1 MSSIESA
8 GAATAKTRPQ
18 IVLSTLGALGV
29 VFGDIGTS
37 PLYALRE
44 CFHGT
49 HGISLTPE
57 NIYGVLSLIVWAL
70 ILVISIKYLL
80 FVLRADNKGEG
91 GILALMSLAY
101 EKRHLSSRHPIT
113 AILAL
118 GLFGAALLYGDGI
131 ITPAIS
137 VLSAVEG
144 LKIATPFFEP
154 FVVLITFAILIALFR
169 VQKKGTASIG
179 KAFGPVILLWFFV
192 LGLLGIYGIVREPSV
207 LGAIN
212 PSYAFHFL
220 MNNSWS
226 GFIVLGTV
234 FLVVTGGEAL
244 YADMGH
250 FGKRPIQLGWFCV
263 ALPGLL
269 LQYFGQG
276 ALLLTNPQAIQ
287 NPFYLL
293 APSWALY
300 PLVILATMAA
310 VIASQALI
318 TGAFSM
324 SHQAVQLG
332 YLPRIE
338 IRHTSSHEMGQIY
351 VPLVNWLLLV
361 GTLYLVFEFQTSSR
375 LAAAYGIAVTATMVI
390 TTILTYIVMR
400 KRWGWSP
407 FITVPFLIVFLTID
421 LAFFGANAFKILDGG
436 FVPLIIAGF
445 IFSLMTTWKKGR
457 LILSERLREMS
468 LPLEKFIEEFVPK
481 VGKRTPGSAIFMTA
495 NFGITPPALLQNATH
510 NQVLHEN
517 IVLFTIATKPIP
529 HVPSEERVKV
539 DAIGN
544 NFFTV
549 VVHYGFMDSPNVP
562 EALALCNDGN
572 EHGLT
577 IDLDKTIFF
586 LGRETLI
593 AAHRPGMAIWREH
606 IFTFMSRN
614 AQRATDY
621 FQIPSKRVVEVGTV
635 VEL

>member
-1 MSSIESA
+1 MSSTDSHEANGPKS
-8 GAATAKTRPQ
+8 GSKLLLT
-18 IVLSTLGALGV
+18 TLGALGV

-44 CFHGT
+44 CFHGS
-49 HGISLTPE
+49 HGISLNSA
-57 NIYGVLSLIVWAL
+57 NIFGVLSLILWAL
-70 ILVISIKYLL
+70 ILIISVKYLI
-80 FVLRADNKGEG
+80 FVMRADNKGEG

-101 EKRHLSSRHPIT
+101 EKKHLTSKQPIT

-144 LKIATPFFEP
+144 LKIATPLFEP
-154 FVVLITFAILIALFR
+154 FVVLITFVILIALFL

-179 KAFGPVILLWFFV
+179 KAFGPVILLWFTA
-192 LGLLGIYGIVREPSV
+192 LALLGIKGIIEEPSV
-207 LGAIN
+207 MSAIN
-212 PSYAFHFL
+212 PAYAFHFL
-220 MNNSWS
+220 KDNSWH
-226 GFIVLGTV
+226 GFVVLGTV
-234 FLVVTGGEAL
+234 FLAVTGGEAL

-250 FGKRPIQLGWFCV
+250 FGRKPIQIGWFFV
-263 ALPGLL
+263 ALPALV

-276 ALLLTNPQAIQ
+276 ALLLKNPLAIE
-287 NPFYLL
+287 NPLYFL

-300 PLVILATMAA
+300 PMVLLATCAA

-324 SHQAVQLG
+324 THQAVQLG

-338 IRHTSSHEMGQIY
+338 IRHTSSHEIGQIY
-351 VPLVNWLLLV
+351 VPFVNWLLLL

-400 KRWGWSP
+400 KRWNWSP
-407 FITVPFLIVFLTID
+407 LVAVPFLVIFLTID
-421 LAFFGANAFKILDGG
+421 MAFFGANALKIFDGG
-436 FVPLIIAGF
+436 FVPLVIAAF

-457 LILSERLREMS
+457 LILSERLRELS
-468 LPLEKFIEEFVPK
+468 LPLEKFIDEFVPQ
-481 VGKRTPGSAIFMTA
+481 VPRRTPGSAIFMTA
-495 NFGITPPALLQNATH
+495 NFGLTPQALLQNATH

-529 HVPSEERVKV
+529 HVPDSERVKV
-539 DAIGN
+539 SAIKDS
-544 NFFTV
+544 FFTV
-549 VVHYGFMDSPNVP
+549 VVHYGFMDTPHVP
-562 EALALCNDGN
+562 DALQLCNN
-572 EHGLT
+572 HGLR
-577 IDLDKTIFF
+577 IEPDKTIFF
-586 LGRETLI
+586 VGRETLI
-593 AAHRPGMAIWREH
+593 ATHRPGMAIWREH

-621 FQIPSKRVVEVGTV
+621 FQIPSNRVVEIGTV

>member
-1 MSSIESA
+1 MSASSLPEDASSKKTA
-8 GAATAKTRPQ
+8 GQLAVT
-18 IVLSTLGALGV
+18 TLGALGI

-49 HGISLTPE
+49 HGISLNPA

-70 ILVISIKYLL
+70 ILVISVKYLI
-80 FVLRADNKGEG
+80 FVMRADNKGEG

-101 EKRHLSSRHPIT
+101 EKKQVSSKMRLNPILG
-113 AILAL
+113 I

-137 VLSAVEG
+137 VLGAVEG
-144 LKIATPFFEP
+144 LKIATPYFEP
-154 FVVLITFAILIALFR
+154 FVGVITFTILIALFL

-179 KAFGPVILLWFFV
+179 RAFGPVILLWFVVLAV
-192 LGLLGIYGIVREPSV
+192 LGVKGILDEPSV
-207 LGAIN
+207 LLAFN
-212 PSYAFHFL
+212 PQYGFQFL
-220 MNNSWS
+220 LDNSWH

-250 FGKRPIQLGWFCV
+250 FGRAPIQFGWFCV
-263 ALPGLL
+263 ALPALL

-276 ALLLTNPQAIQ
+276 ALLLKTPSAVE

-300 PLVILATMAA
+300 PLVILATLAA

-338 IRHTSSHEMGQIY
+338 IRHTSSREMGQIY
-351 VPLVNWLLLV
+351 VPLINWLLCI

-390 TTILTYIVMR
+390 TTVLTYIVMR
-400 KRWGWSP
+400 RRWNWSRL
-407 FITVPFLIVFLTID
+407 VALPFLALFFTID
-421 LAFFGANAFKILDGG
+421 IAFFGANAFKILDGG
-436 FVPLIIAGF
+436 FVPLVIGAV
-445 IFSLMTTWKKGR
+445 IFALMTTWKKGR
-457 LILSERLREMS
+457 IILSERLQELS
-468 LPLEKFIEEFVPK
+468 IPLDRFIKHIVPEVK
-481 VGKRTPGSAIFMTA
+481 GKSPGTAVFMTA
-495 NFGITPPALLQNATH
+495 NFGITPPALLQNVTH

-517 IVLFTIATKPIP
+517 IVLFTISTKPVP
-529 HVPSEERVKV
+529 HVPDAERVQVKF
-539 DAIGN
+539 IGD
-544 NFFTV
+544 NFYTV

-562 EALALCNDGN
+562 EALQLCSQ
-572 EHGLT
+572 HGLL
-577 IDLDKTIFF
+577 IESKRTIFF

-593 AAHRPGMAIWREH
+593 ATHRPGMAIWREH
-606 IFTFMSRN
+606 IFAFMARN

-621 FQIPSKRVVEVGTV
+621 FQIPSNQVVEIGTV

>member
-1 MSSIESA
+1 MSASSPPT
-8 GAATAKTRPQ
+8 TACTKKSVKQ
-18 IVLSTLGALGV
+18 VAYSTLGALGI

-49 HGISLTPE
+49 HGITLNPA

-70 ILVISIKYLL
+70 ILVISVKYLI
-80 FVLRADNKGEG
+80 FVMRADNKGEG

-101 EKRHLSSRHPIT
+101 EKKQTSSGRSLNPIL
-113 AILAL
+113 IL

-137 VLSAVEG
+137 VLGAVEG
-144 LKIATPFFEP
+144 LKIATPLLEP
-154 FVVLITFAILIALFR
+154 YVGLITFTILIVLFF

-179 KAFGPVILLWFFV
+179 RAFGPVILVWFLV
-192 LGLLGIYGIVREPSV
+192 LGLLGVRGVLNEPSV
-207 LGAIN
+207 LKAFN
-212 PSYAFHFL
+212 PQYGLQFL
-220 MNNSWS
+220 LVNSWH

-250 FGKRPIQLGWFCV
+250 FGKKPIQIGWFYV

-276 ALLLTNPQAIQ
+276 ALLLQNPAAVE
-287 NPFYLL
+287 NPFYFL

-300 PLVILATMAA
+300 PLVMMATLAA

-324 SHQAVQLG
+324 SQQAVQLG

-351 VPLVNWLLLV
+351 VPLVNWLLCI

-400 KRWGWSP
+400 KRWNWSLW
-407 FITVPFLIVFLTID
+407 IALPFLMLFFTID
-421 LAFFGANAFKILDGG
+421 MAFFGANAFKILDGG
-436 FVPLIIAGF
+436 FVPLIIGMV
-445 IFSLMTTWKKGR
+445 IFTLMTTWKKGR
-457 LILSERLREMS
+457 LILSERLQEMS
-468 LPLEKFIEEFVPK
+468 IPLDRFIKHIVPEVK
-481 VGKRTPGSAIFMTA
+481 GKSPGTAVFMTA
-495 NFGITPPALLQNATH
+495 NFGITPPALLQNVTH
-510 NQVLHEN
+510 NQVLHDN
-517 IVLFTIATKPIP
+517 IVLFTITTKPVP
-529 HVPSEERVKV
+529 HVPDNERVQVKF
-539 DAIGN
+539 IGD
-544 NFFTV
+544 NFYTV
-549 VVHYGFMDSPNVP
+549 IVHYGFMDTPNVP
-562 EALALCNDGN
+562 QALQLCSK
-572 EHGLT
+572 HGLL
-577 IDLDKTIFF
+577 IESRRTIFF

-593 AAHRPGMAIWREH
+593 ATHRPGMAVWREH
-606 IFTFMSRN
+606 IFAFMSRN

-621 FQIPSKRVVEVGTV
+621 FQIPSNQVVEIGTV